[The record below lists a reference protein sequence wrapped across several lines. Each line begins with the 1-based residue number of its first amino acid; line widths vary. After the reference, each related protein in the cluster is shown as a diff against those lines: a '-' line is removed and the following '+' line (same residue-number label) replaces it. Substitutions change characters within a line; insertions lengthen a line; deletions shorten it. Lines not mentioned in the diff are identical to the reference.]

1 MWQIKLGCSQFS
13 WACSLKLALITGLF
27 AFVQVPQVILA
38 EGIPQR
44 WEATEYQPQSGIG
57 KPRRII
63 GAGTRNTGTPP
74 SNGARSFSSCQFT
87 EQPPLTALVPEN
99 GLGVTVSAQ
108 PTFYVYVPGR
118 SPSALRFAQSPQ
130 ALPLQVEFRLKDKNN
145 IDIYQTSFQT
155 TGKPGIV
162 AITLPNQVGLLP
174 LEVGQDYQ
182 WTFSVGCSKNDF
194 SSENIVGGLVRRI
207 ELNPT
212 LNNQLKQASPQKQIE
227 LYAEAGIWQDA
238 LATLIQLRRDN
249 PNDSAV
255 VSTWA
260 KLLSSVDLKDITQE
274 SLAQIPTTSE
284 SQLTS
289 AQKFYQIP

>member
-13 WACSLKLALITGLF
+13 WACSLKLTLITGLF

-57 KPRRII
+57 KPKRII
-63 GAGTRNTGTPP
+63 GAGTRG
-74 SNGARSFSSCQFT
+74 GACPFAGRL
-87 EQPPLTALVPEN
+87 PLTALVPSN
-99 GLGVTVSAQ
+99 GLGVTVTDK
-108 PTFYVYVPGR
+108 PTFYVYLPGR
-118 SPSALRFAQSPQ
+118 SPQV
-130 ALPLQVEFRLKDKNN
+130 LPLQVEFRLKDKNN

-162 AITLPNQVGLLP
+162 AIGLPTQVGLLP
-174 LEVGQDYQ
+174 LEVGQDYT
-182 WTFSVGCSKNDF
+182 WTFLVRFKCQ
-194 SSENIVGGLVRRI
+194 ENSPSNELVVGGLVRRV
-207 ELNPT
+207 ELNAT
-212 LNNQLKQASPQKQIE
+212 LNNQLKQASPQKQVE

-238 LATLIQLRRDN
+238 LATLIQLRRDH
-249 PNDSAV
+249 PNDPEV
-255 VSTWA
+255 VSAWE

-284 SQLTS
+284 SKLIS

>member
-13 WACSLKLALITGLF
+13 WARSLKLALITGLF

-63 GAGTRNTGTPP
+63 GAGTRNTETSPR
-74 SNGARSFSSCQFT
+74 NGARRGSSCQFT

-108 PTFYVYVPGR
+108 PTFYVYVPAR
-118 SPSALRFAQSPQ
+118 SPQ
-130 ALPLQVEFRLKDKNN
+130 ATPLQIEFHLKDKND

-155 TGKPGIV
+155 IGKPGIV
-162 AITLPNQVGLLP
+162 AITLPTQAGLLP
-174 LEVGQDYQ
+174 LEIGQDYK
-182 WTFSVGCSKNDF
+182 WTFSVGCSVNDR
-194 SSENIVGGLVRRI
+194 STDITVGGVVRRV
-207 ELNPT
+207 ELNDT
-212 LNNQLKQASPQKQIE
+212 LNNQLKQASRQKQVE

-238 LATLIQLRRDN
+238 LTTLIQLKREN
-249 PNDSAV
+249 PTDPEVISAW
-255 VSTWA
+255 T
-260 KLLSSVDLKDITQE
+260 KLLSSVDLKDLTQE
-274 SLAQIPTTSE
+274 LFVQIPTTSE

-289 AQKFYQIP
+289 TQKFYQTP